1 MAGRPRT
8 LAGWLRH
15 AERLAPEP
23 IVLGLERVAEVWQRL
38 GAPRVAKR
46 VYTVTGTN
54 GKGSTA
60 ALLAAVLAAGGRR
73 VGLYT
78 SPHLL
83 RYNERVRIA
92 GEEASDEALALAFA
106 RVERARRE
114 VPLTYFE
121 FGTLA
126 AFLLFAEAGL
136 DAAVLEVGLG
146 GRLDAVNLL
155 DPDLA
160 LLTTVD
166 LDHREWLGPDR
177 EAIGREKA
185 GIFRPGRPALV
196 GEPNPPASVLDHA
209 RLIGAELW
217 LSGRDFVFRDQ
228 GQAWIWQG
236 RRVGPLRLPRPAL
249 AAPPQLSNAALALA
263 ALEAAGEEALLL
275 GDAPGRGL
283 SEVRLRGRL
292 ERLAADPEIVLDVAH
307 NPQAAA
313 VLAQWLAEDAERRP
327 TFALFGALR
336 DKDVAG
342 MVQPLLPHIAEWHLS
357 GLERSTPRGL
367 SAAEVYA
374 RAKEALGGRI
384 VALHPDPASALR
396 GLCAALPRQA
406 RILAFGSFHVG
417 AAVLAALETGR
428 RDERK
433 TRRPRSSARVRG

>member
-15 AERLAPEP
+15 AERLAPQP
-23 IVLGLERVAEVWQRL
+23 IVLGLQRVAEVWRRL
-38 GAPRVAKR
+38 GAPRVAAR
-46 VYTVTGTN
+46 VYTVAGTN

-155 DPDLA
+155 DPDVA

-196 GEPNPPASVLDHA
+196 GEPDPPASVLDHA
-209 RLIGAELW
+209 RAIGAELW

-228 GQAWIWQG
+228 GQGWIWQG

-263 ALEAAGEEALLL
+263 AAVSAREEARRL
-275 GDAPGRGL
+275 GDAPR
-283 SEVRLRGRL
+283 RGRAPVRQRGPRD
-292 ERLAADPEIVLDVAH
+292 RLADDPEIVLDVAH
-307 NPQAAA
+307 NPQAAT
-313 VLAQWLAEDAERRP
+313 VLAQWLAGDAERRP

-342 MVQPLLPHIAEWHLS
+342 MVQPLLPHIAEWHLC

-384 VALHPDPASALR
+384 VALHPDPATALR
-396 GLCAALPRQA
+396 GLCVSLPRQA

-417 AAVLAALETGR
+417 AAVLAALGTGR
-428 RDERK
+428 RDERR